1 MELEG
6 QGGLKHAFSRVGG
19 SFNCN
24 ALIRDVVILLI
35 IVWGVFDDAKSSRD
49 GLQLVSD
56 YITCHVCDDT

>member
-1 MELEG
+1 
-6 QGGLKHAFSRVGG
+6 
-19 SFNCN
+19 
-24 ALIRDVVILLI
+24 LI